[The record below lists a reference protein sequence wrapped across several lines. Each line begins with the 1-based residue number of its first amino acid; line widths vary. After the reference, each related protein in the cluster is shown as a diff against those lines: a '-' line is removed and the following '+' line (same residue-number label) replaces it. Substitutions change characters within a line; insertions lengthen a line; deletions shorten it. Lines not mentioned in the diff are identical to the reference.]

1 MDISFYTASVGA
13 QQQQTRLDVHANN
26 IANVNNYGFRAR
38 RPNFQNLMT
47 NEVRGIERTVQRGV
61 GAVMESNQVDL
72 SPDFAYT
79 GFWGTERALD
89 YGVNGNGFFALYD
102 PVSGQISYTREGSF
116 TLSNVVET
124 VQPEIPEDAA
134 EGDVAPE
141 PQTVTTWYLSDGNGR
156 YVLGTDGGRIVV
168 ADPVNDIYVGNPL
181 PIGIF
186 DFQNHDGMLSEGLSG
201 FIPVEKNGQ
210 VTLGEG
216 KLVQGYLELSNT
228 DYAYEMTKVIE
239 TQRTFQYNIRMI
251 QTSDEITTTV
261 NNLR

>member
-1 MDISFYTASVGA
+1 M
-13 QQQQTRLDVHANN
+13 
-26 IANVNNYGFRAR
+26 
-38 RPNFQNLMT
+38 
-47 NEVRGIERTVQRGV
+47 
-61 GAVMESNQVDL
+61 
-72 SPDFAYT
+72 
-79 GFWGTERALD
+79 
-89 YGVNGNGFFALYD
+89 
-102 PVSGQISYTREGSF
+102 
-116 TLSNVVET
+116 
-124 VQPEIPEDAA
+124 
-134 EGDVAPE
+134 
-141 PQTVTTWYLSDGNGR
+141 
-156 YVLGTDGGRIVV
+156 
-168 ADPVNDIYVGNPL
+168 NDIYVGNPL

-201 FIPVEKNGQ
+201 FIPLEKNGQ

>member
-38 RPNFQNLMT
+38 RPNFQTLMT
-47 NEVRGIERTVQRGV
+47 NEVPGIERTVQRGV
-61 GAVMESNQVDL
+61 GARMESDQVDL

-89 YGVNGNGFFALYD
+89 YGINGNGFFALLNPLTGEY
-102 PVSGQISYTREGSF
+102 SYTREGSF
-116 TLSNVVET
+116 TLSNVIET
-124 VQPEIPEDAA
+124 IEPEIPEDA
-134 EGDVAPE
+134 EPGDVAPE
-141 PQTVTTWYLSDGNGR
+141 PQTVTTWYLSDGSGR
-156 YVLGTDGGRIVV
+156 YVIGTDGRPITV
-168 ADPVNDIYVGNPL
+168 ADPVNDIYLGNKLPVGV
-181 PIGIF
+181 F
-186 DFQNHDGMLSEGLSG
+186 DFPNHDGMLSEGLSG
-201 FIPVEKNGQ
+201 FIPLEKNGQ
-210 VTLGEG
+210 PTLGSG
-216 KLVQGYLELSNT
+216 TLVQGYLEISNV